1 MPSATDGGKESAE
14 MKVSESNVHW
24 ALGKAG
30 EDRVHVVGGLFI
42 GIYDG
47 FNSPYAPEFLIGNL
61 YKDLYNELEG
71 LLWDNENN
79 TPQELQNLTSENTF
93 KSISTKYWSRDWYD
107 RGSIKVTFQ
116 FEGTEIR
123 RRRLWEFLAEDD
135 PEDGLDLSGSERF
148 VFSVDDALSKKDN
161 KKLFP
166 WRFGLEGEE
175 KPKVEENRVEE
186 ERNRGIEEVGTG
198 GRAMPSALEITE
210 LPYLDMTEKVLDRYP
225 ELALMGS

>member
-1 MPSATDGGKESAE
+1 MSSATKGGKEAAE
-14 MKVSESNVHW
+14 MKVSDSNIHW

-30 EDRVHVVGGLFI
+30 EDRVHVVGGLFV

-47 FNSPYAPEFLIGNL
+47 FNSPYAPEFLMGNL
-61 YKDLYNELEG
+61 YKDFYNELEG

-79 TPQELQNLTSENTF
+79 TPQELQNLTSENTLIAEN
-93 KSISTKYWSRDWYD
+93 SNRLVQSTS
-107 RGSIKVTFQ
+107 Q
-116 FEGTEIR
+116 EI
-123 RRRLWEFLAEDD
+123 
-135 PEDGLDLSGSERF
+135 DGLLIK
-148 VFSVDDALSKKDN
+148 KKDN

-198 GRAMPSALEITE
+198 GRRKVGPIDHGLVLRAMPRALEITE
-210 LPYLDMTEKVLDRYP
+210 LAYLDMTEKVLDRYP
-225 ELALMGS
+225 KLALMGS